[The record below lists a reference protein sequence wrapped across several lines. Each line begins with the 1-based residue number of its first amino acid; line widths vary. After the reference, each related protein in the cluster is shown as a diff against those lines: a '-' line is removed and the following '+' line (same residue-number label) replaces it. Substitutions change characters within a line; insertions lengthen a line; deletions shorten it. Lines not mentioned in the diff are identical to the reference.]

1 MTSIRD
7 YAGINPSDKL
17 QTDKSIFI
25 WLDIIGF
32 ADAVDDEKRYEEL
45 SELLTKFQLL
55 FNEGDGYNSTII
67 SDGIILQIPNPKH
80 QKFIKILKDIGK
92 KQFEFICDNKYF
104 IRGGI
109 AIGTKFNHKKNRNNN
124 DIFISNGLARA
135 VKIEEKHV
143 CWPIIGTNEK
153 NLQEIRSFF
162 AANNEKE
169 TFGLIQGF
177 NAKGEAIYFLDF
189 IDNDEKYYLILNGN
203 IKKYKNKPAFRN
215 KYIWLLRYY
224 YHKYNV
230 ENLDESLIGIVI

>member
-1 MTSIRD
+1 MTSVRD
-7 YAGINPSDKL
+7 FVGVNPSDKL
-17 QTDKSIFI
+17 ETKKSIFI
-25 WLDIIGF
+25 WLDIVGF

-80 QKFIKILKDIGK
+80 QSFIKILKDIGK
-92 KQFEFICDNKYF
+92 KQFKFICDSKYF

-109 AIGTKFNHKKNRNNN
+109 AIGTKFNHKNNRKNN
-124 DIFISNGLARA
+124 DLFISNGLARA

-143 CWPIIGTNEK
+143 CWPIIGTNKK
-153 NLQEIRSFF
+153 NLHEIRSFF
-162 AANNEKE
+162 TVDNEKE

-189 IDNDEKYYLILNGN
+189 IDNDEKYYLLLNDN
-203 IKKYKNKPAFRN
+203 IKKNKNKPAFLN

-224 YHKYNV
+224 HHKYN
-230 ENLDESLIGIVI
+230 EDNLDESLIGIVI